1 MDLTNCQ
8 YKRVY
13 HKRMQLS
20 IVEVISEEEDG
31 NKEISIVKQCV
42 SCLVS
47 AGCIERRIVEDR

>member
-1 MDLTNCQ
+1 
-8 YKRVY
+8 
-13 HKRMQLS
+13 MQLG

-47 AGCIERRIVEDR
+47 AGCIKRRIVEDR